1 MKNEKKFCKIISDKK
16 AKILI
21 NKAKIATKE
30 ILRECEETLETMNEV
45 VDAGVYFVK
54 LSCNQRNSQAEE

>member
-1 MKNEKKFCKIISDKK
+1 MKNEKKFCKIVSDKK

-30 ILRECEETLETMNEV
+30 ILRECEATLETMNEV
-45 VDAGVYFVK
+45 VDAGAYFVK
-54 LSCNQRNSQAEE
+54 LSCNQRNSQTEE